1 MKDRVVVGHII
12 FGEQEY
18 LKLGGE
24 GRGVAK
30 RRPKEFGSS
39 LGRTLIKEL

>member
-18 LKLGGE
+18 LKLGG
-24 GRGVAK
+24 RGVEWQ
-30 RRPKEFGSS
+30 RGDPRNLDPVWE
-39 LGRTLIKEL
+39 EP